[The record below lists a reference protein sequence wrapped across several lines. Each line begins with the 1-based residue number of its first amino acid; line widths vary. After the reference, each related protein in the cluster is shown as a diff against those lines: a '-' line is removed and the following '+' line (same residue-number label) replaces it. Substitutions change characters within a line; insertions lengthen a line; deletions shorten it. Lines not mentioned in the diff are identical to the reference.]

1 MGAFGAAL
9 IARDQ
14 WKEQGADVHV
24 RSNILPA
31 EGLDALTVKLD
42 LSRCGKCANNCLLT
56 VNRFNTP
63 SAGTRIFITETAAN
77 AAPK

>member
-9 IARDQ
+9 LARPME
-14 WKEQGADVHV
+14 KQGADAHI

-31 EGLDALTVKLD
+31 EGLDALTVKLE

-63 SAGTRIFITETAAN
+63 AAGTRIFITETAAN
-77 AAPK
+77 AVPK